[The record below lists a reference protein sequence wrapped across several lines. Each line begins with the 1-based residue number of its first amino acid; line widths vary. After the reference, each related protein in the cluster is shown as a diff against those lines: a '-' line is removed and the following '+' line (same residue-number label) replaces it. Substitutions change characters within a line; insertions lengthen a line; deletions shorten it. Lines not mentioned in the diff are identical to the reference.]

1 MVSLLHKEWEYKVK
15 NLSKSWRSCS
25 GGSKTNLNFQLVNK
39 TSQISPHELLQS
51 WLVNTFNHLL
61 VKNNNGEGR
70 GLKRRGSRHL
80 KLYSRKWSLIQ
91 MSLKKHSLYNLNWP
105 CFEHRVACAS
115 KPCRVV
121 LQLLWLCKIIEK
133 SVMGESFFF
142 CLTRLDPW
150 LDSQF
155 TQESR
160 IVNQVENRDSQ
171 WTVNFLLNSTVIEDL
186 LYFQRLIHQNLPGPL
201 QNLPPSVVICW
212 SPLS

>member
-1 MVSLLHKEWEYKVK
+1 MLLFTFFLIHEYTLPVCI
-15 NLSKSWRSCS
+15 W
-25 GGSKTNLNFQLVNK
+25 
-39 TSQISPHELLQS
+39 
-51 WLVNTFNHLL
+51 
-61 VKNNNGEGR
+61 
-70 GLKRRGSRHL
+70 SRHL

-91 MSLKKHSLYNLNWP
+91 MSLKKHSLYNLNWS
-105 CFEHRVACAS
+105 CFEHRVACAT

-142 CLTRLDPW
+142 CLMRLDPR

-171 WTVNFLLNSTVIEDL
+171 WTVNFLLNGNVID
-186 LYFQRLIHQNLPGPL
+186 YCKKLPGPL